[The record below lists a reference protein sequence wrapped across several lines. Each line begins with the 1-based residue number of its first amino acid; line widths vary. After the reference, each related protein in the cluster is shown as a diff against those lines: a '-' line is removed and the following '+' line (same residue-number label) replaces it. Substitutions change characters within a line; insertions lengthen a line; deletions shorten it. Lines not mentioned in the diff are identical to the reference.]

1 MAKGKLGSKS
11 NPLTVAMTEQMAEGF
26 KPRGFKITEASIK
39 DDFCNYKYEVT
50 EKIGMGDKHDVK
62 GQGIVKDSLKD
73 AFAKLHVHL
82 AHIDDAFKN
91 SGTDVEDIDR
101 MHGHD
106 LTFLYCVTGF
116 KVKGS
121 DDDMAVILSGSKH
134 VSVGGR
140 IHIETPKV
148 VLDNLSG
155 YKWYNELKD
164 AVTNCQ
170 EEVAMYREGNYI
182 PVEESSDTA
191 DPAQSKMDFGESQ
204 NNIPEFED
212 AEM

>member
-1 MAKGKLGSKS
+1 MAKGKLGSKT
-11 NPLTVAMTEQMAEGF
+11 NPLTVLMADQLAEGI

-91 SGTDVEDIDR
+91 SGTDVTDIDK
-101 MHGHD
+101 MHNHD
-106 LTFLYCVTGF
+106 LAFLYNVTGF
-116 KVKGS
+116 KVKGT
-121 DDDMAVILSGSKH
+121 DDDMSVILSGSKH

-155 YKWYNELKD
+155 YKWYNELKS
-164 AVTNCQ
+164 AVLECQ

-182 PVEESSDTA
+182 PVEESSDEP
-191 DPAQSKMDFGESQ
+191 DPAQTKMEFGDSKHEVG
-204 NNIPEFED
+204 EFED

>member
-1 MAKGKLGSKS
+1 MAKGKLGSKT
-11 NPLTVAMTEQMAEGF
+11 NPITGAMVAQMAEGF

-82 AHIDDAFKN
+82 AHIDDAFRN
-91 SGTDVEDIDR
+91 SGVEVEDIDM

-121 DDDMAVILSGSKH
+121 DDDMAVIISGSKH

-155 YKWYNELKD
+155 YKWYDELKD
-164 AVTNCQ
+164 AVIECQ
-170 EEVAMYREGNYI
+170 EEVAQYREGNYI
-182 PVEESSDTA
+182 PVDDATDEV
-191 DPAQSKMDFGESQ
+191 DPAQTKLNFGDSETKVG
-204 NNIPEFED
+204 EFED